1 MWGAYKVQEMPR
13 KRTMIRVTVTLR
25 QEHLDEVDQLA
36 DKLDIPRSAA
46 VRILIMEAL
55 EQREPQK
62 MTIQMEQRGPN
73 EPQHVAMAIKV
84 EKPEPDEPQHVA
96 FKVEKAEPPK
106 PD

>member
-1 MWGAYKVQEMPR
+1 LWGAYKVQEMPR

-25 QEHLDEVDQLA
+25 QEHLEEVDQLA

-62 MTIQMEQRGPN
+62 MTIQMEQR
-73 EPQHVAMAIKV
+73 
-84 EKPEPDEPQHVA
+84 EPDEPQHVA

>member
-1 MWGAYKVQEMPR
+1 
-13 KRTMIRVTVTLR
+13 MIRVTVTLR
-25 QEHLDEVDQLA
+25 QEDLDEVDQLA
-36 DKLDIPRSAA
+36 DKLTIPRSAA

-62 MTIQMEQRGPN
+62 MTIQMEQR
-73 EPQHVAMAIKV
+73 
-84 EKPEPDEPQHVA
+84 EPDEPQHVA

>member
-1 MWGAYKVQEMPR
+1 MV
-13 KRTMIRVTVTLR
+13 RVTVTLR
-25 QEHLDEVDQLA
+25 QEHLEEVDQLA

-62 MTIQMEQRGPN
+62 MTIQMEQR
-73 EPQHVAMAIKV
+73 
-84 EKPEPDEPQHVA
+84 EPDEPQHVA
-96 FKVEKAEPPK
+96 IKVAKPEPPK

>member
-62 MTIQMEQRGPN
+62 MTIQMEQREPD
-73 EPQHVAMAIKV
+73 EPQHVAIKV
-84 EKPEPDEPQHVA
+84 EKPEP
-96 FKVEKAEPPK
+96 PK
-106 PD
+106 PS

>member
-1 MWGAYKVQEMPR
+1 
-13 KRTMIRVTVTLR
+13 MIRVTVTLR
-25 QEHLDEVDQLA
+25 QEHLEEVDQLA

-62 MTIQMEQRGPN
+62 MTIQMEQR
-73 EPQHVAMAIKV
+73 EPA
-84 EKPEPDEPQHVA
+84 EPQHVA

>member
-1 MWGAYKVQEMPR
+1 
-13 KRTMIRVTVTLR
+13 MIRVTVTLR
-25 QEHLDEVDQLA
+25 QEHLEEVDQLA

-62 MTIQMEQRGPN
+62 MTIQMEQR
-73 EPQHVAMAIKV
+73 
-84 EKPEPDEPQHVA
+84 EPDEPQHVA

>member
-1 MWGAYKVQEMPR
+1 MPR

-25 QEHLDEVDQLA
+25 QEHLEEVDQLA

-62 MTIQMEQRGPN
+62 MTIQVEQR
-73 EPQHVAMAIKV
+73 
-84 EKPEPDEPQHVA
+84 EPDEPQHVA
-96 FKVEKAEPPK
+96 IKVAKPEPPK
-106 PD
+106 P

>member
-13 KRTMIRVTVTLR
+13 KRTMVRVTVTLR

-62 MTIQMEQRGPN
+62 MTIQME
-73 EPQHVAMAIKV
+73 
-84 EKPEPDEPQHVA
+84 KPEL
-96 FKVEKAEPPK
+96 PK
-106 PD
+106 PE

>member
-25 QEHLDEVDQLA
+25 QEHLEEVDQLA

-62 MTIQMEQRGPN
+62 MTIQMEQR
-73 EPQHVAMAIKV
+73 
-84 EKPEPDEPQHVA
+84 EPDEPQHVA

>member
-1 MWGAYKVQEMPR
+1 MPR

-25 QEHLDEVDQLA
+25 QEHLEEVDQLA

-62 MTIQMEQRGPN
+62 MTIQMEQR
-73 EPQHVAMAIKV
+73 
-84 EKPEPDEPQHVA
+84 EPDEPQHVA
-96 FKVEKAEPPK
+96 FKVVKPEPPK
-106 PD
+106 PE

>member
-25 QEHLDEVDQLA
+25 QEHLEEVDQLA

-62 MTIQMEQRGPN
+62 MTIQMEQR
-73 EPQHVAMAIKV
+73 
-84 EKPEPDEPQHVA
+84 EPDEPQHVA
-96 FKVEKAEPPK
+96 IKVAKPEPPK
-106 PD
+106 P

>member
-25 QEHLDEVDQLA
+25 QEDLEEVDQLA
-36 DKLDIPRSAA
+36 DKLAIPRSAA

-62 MTIQMEQRGPN
+62 MTIQMEQR
-73 EPQHVAMAIKV
+73 
-84 EKPEPDEPQHVA
+84 EPDEPQHVA

>member
-1 MWGAYKVQEMPR
+1 MPR

-25 QEHLDEVDQLA
+25 QEHLEEVDQLA

-62 MTIQMEQRGPN
+62 MTIQVEQR
-73 EPQHVAMAIKV
+73 
-84 EKPEPDEPQHVA
+84 EPDEPQHVA
-96 FKVEKAEPPK
+96 FKVEKPEPPK
-106 PD
+106 PE

>member
-1 MWGAYKVQEMPR
+1 MV
-13 KRTMIRVTVTLR
+13 RVTVTLR
-25 QEHLDEVDQLA
+25 QEHLEEVDQLA

-62 MTIQMEQRGPN
+62 MTIQVEQREPD

-84 EKPEPDEPQHVA
+84 EKPEA
-96 FKVEKAEPPK
+96 PK

>member
-1 MWGAYKVQEMPR
+1 
-13 KRTMIRVTVTLR
+13 MIRVTVTLR
-25 QEHLDEVDQLA
+25 QEHLEEVDQLA

-62 MTIQMEQRGPN
+62 MTIQMEQR
-73 EPQHVAMAIKV
+73 
-84 EKPEPDEPQHVA
+84 EPDEPQRVA

-106 PD
+106 PR